1 MSSTET
7 TIGEYLIRKL
17 YDHGVRHVFGVP
29 GDYVLSFFKQLE
41 GSELK
46 IINTTDEQGAGFAA
60 DAYAR
65 VRGMGAV
72 CITYGVGG
80 LKVAN
85 TTAQAYAE
93 ESPVV
98 IISGAPGVE
107 ERKGDPLLHHKSK
120 AFDTQLK
127 VFEQLTVASAVLDNP
142 ATACR
147 EINRVLG
154 AAICYRRPVYLEL
167 PRDMVAKKVTPV
179 EEPVRPPD
187 MDRRPVQEAV
197 QEAVAMINAAR
208 QPVLVT
214 GVELLRYGLQNSL
227 RQIAEKT
234 NIPVAGTI
242 LSKSAMEE
250 GHPLYLGVYEGAMSQ
265 ERVRAYV
272 EESDCVIFLGTLL
285 TDLTLGIF
293 TAHLDQ
299 GKSIHSTSEKTSIRY
314 HTYHGVYLG
323 SFVRGL
329 LQADLQARPA
339 PAMPPAPDRRLSPA
353 EPGRLITVERL
364 FQQISPLLD
373 GNTFVISD
381 TGDALFGATDVVIPR
396 PTEFMASAYYA
407 SLGFAV
413 PASLGVQLALP
424 KLRPLVLVGDGAFQ
438 MTGLELT
445 TAARYHLNPI
455 VIVLNNAGY
464 GTERPMLD
472 GAYNDVYPWNT
483 AYIPKLLNTGLSFD
497 VHTEDEFE
505 KALQAAREHTASFCL
520 LDVHLDTKD
529 FSPVLQRMTAALGK
543 RVNGH

>member
-1 MSSTET
+1 MET
-7 TIGEYLIRKL
+7 TQTTLGEYLIRKL
-17 YDHGVRHVFGVP
+17 HDHGVRHVFGVP
-29 GDYVLSFFKQLE
+29 GDYVLGFFKQME
-41 GSELK
+41 QSELK

-98 IISGAPGVE
+98 IISGAPGLE
-107 ERKGDPLLHHKSK
+107 ERKGDPMLHHKAK

-127 VFEQLTVASAVLDNP
+127 IFEQLTVASAVLDNVE
-142 ATACR
+142 TACQ

-167 PRDMVAKKVTPV
+167 PRDMVTKKVTPV

-187 MDRRPVQEAV
+187 MDRRPVEEAV
-197 QEAVAMINAAR
+197 QEAAAMINAAR
-208 QPVLVT
+208 QPVLIT

-227 RQIAEKT
+227 RLLAEKT

-242 LSKSAMEE
+242 LSKSAMGE
-250 GHPLYLGVYEGAMSQ
+250 GHPLYLGVYEGGMSREQ
-265 ERVRAYV
+265 VRAYV
-272 EESDCVIFLGTLL
+272 EGSDCVILLGTYL
-285 TDLTLGIF
+285 TELEMGIF

-314 HTYHGVYLG
+314 HTYHGAYLG

-329 LQADLQARPA
+329 LNADLQLRAAPAIQTAAPVPLTPARP
-339 PAMPPAPDRRLSPA
+339 DRPITA
-353 EPGRLITVERL
+353 ERV
-364 FQQISPLLD
+364 FQELGAILED
-373 GNTFVISD
+373 DIFVITD
-381 TGDALFGATDVVIPR
+381 TGDALFGATDIVIPR
-396 PTEFMASAYYA
+396 PTEFMATAYYA

-413 PASLGVQLALP
+413 PASVGVQLALP
-424 KLRPLVLVGDGAFQ
+424 KMRPLVLVGDGAFQ

-455 VIVLNNAGY
+455 VVVLDNAGY

-472 GAYNDVYPWNT
+472 GSYNDVYPWRT
-483 AYIPKLLNTGLSFD
+483 AYIPKMLNAGISFD
-497 VHTEDEFE
+497 VHTEEEFE
-505 KALQAAREHTASFCL
+505 KALQAARDYKESFCL
-520 LDVHLDTKD
+520 INVQLDRKD
-529 FSPVLQRMTAALGK
+529 FSPALQRMTVALGK
-543 RVNGH
+543 RVNGK